1 MEELNTVFL
10 DLVFKCHEKQT
21 KKALHKHTFT
31 VAHLPR
37 LFSCSSWQLCVTLL
51 SSPLQNFFSLLHH
64 FKTLSDTSTPAA
76 SLLLHSPHI
85 RLQFPPF
92 LCLSLLL
99 GSVCRHIHL
108 MLFLFLSAASDQLT
122 HLSTLRLSPGQL
134 TEVWVFVYLC
144 LALSPSFAW
153 FESTWSLVPLCL
165 RKNI

>member
-31 VAHLPR
+31 VAHLPGC
-37 LFSCSSWQLCVTLL
+37 FPAAAGSCASH

-134 TEVWVFVYLC
+134 TEVWVFMYLC
-144 LALSPSFAW
+144 LALSRSFAW

-165 RKNI
+165 RENI